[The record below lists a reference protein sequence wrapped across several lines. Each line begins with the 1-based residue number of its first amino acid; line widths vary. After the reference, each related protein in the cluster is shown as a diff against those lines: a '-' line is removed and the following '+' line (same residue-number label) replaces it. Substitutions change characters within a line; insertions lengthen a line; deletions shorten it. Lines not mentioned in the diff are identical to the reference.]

1 MFRTQNNV
9 PEIYVN
15 GSRDFQ
21 LLCRLKDAM
30 FGGVKYN
37 IDSLKHTSN
46 TMEMNNVLLPLL
58 KSKVGFF
65 SDDTLTE
72 DQLRILLNAFPTLIK
87 HKGSKKAIY
96 ETIHAWFR
104 LHQISGKLISIDVDN
119 IRYKITLNINSLEAD
134 TSLLDTIFEYIIPSA
149 YEVEYR
155 FATDYALGDNFVFDD
170 NIDIITIS
178 NKTNSRI
185 QTKDAYGDNAIA
197 NRLVGS
203 VGLTE
208 IATKED
214 LTSAAVQNPD
224 PDIYP
229 KGGNS

>member
-15 GSRDFQ
+15 ESRDFQ

-104 LHQISGKLISIDVDN
+104 LHQISGKLISIDIDN

-155 FATDYALGDNFVFDD
+155 FATDYGLGDNFVFDD
-170 NIDIITIS
+170 NIDIMTVS

-185 QTKDAYGDNAIA
+185 QTKPEYNDTIA

-203 VGLTE
+203 VGLAE
-208 IATKED
+208 VATKGD
-214 LTSAAVQNPD
+214 LTSEAVQD
-224 PDIYP
+224 PDDVKIYP
-229 KGGNS
+229 KGDDL

>member
-15 GSRDFQ
+15 ESRDFQ

-72 DQLRILLNAFPTLIK
+72 DQLRTLLNAFPTLIK

-96 ETIHAWFR
+96 ETIYAWFR

-119 IRYKITLNINSLEAD
+119 TRYKITLNINSMEAD

-155 FATDYALGDNFVFDD
+155 FATDYRLGDNFVFDD
-170 NIDIITIS
+170 NVDIVTVS

-185 QTKDAYGDNAIA
+185 QTKAAYDDAIA
-197 NRLVGS
+197 NRLIGS
-203 VGLTE
+203 VGLAE

-214 LTSAAVQNPD
+214 LTSAAVQD
-224 PDIYP
+224 PDVKIYP
-229 KGGNS
+229 EGDNP